1 MRLKDGWKDV
11 EAAIHCAEWL
21 TLIGGSSNAER
32 RVQYDPML
40 FPFTIAPCC
49 IRSVSFFVI
58 STRQD
63 GR

>member
-1 MRLKDGWKDV
+1 MLNQDV

-40 FPFTIAPCC
+40 FAFTIAPPC